1 MFVVMDEKVSLDQT
15 RLDDNRQLQNKE
27 DVQAILLDCSTFV
40 YPQNAESSSI
50 IGEFS
55 RHLEELILQWHYR
68 CPDGRLVP
76 LTDRPIEIEIPDE
89 IIQLIEH
96 SSSGGHEDNPGPRG
110 RSGTELD

>member
-1 MFVVMDEKVSLDQT
+1 MNGKVSLNQA
-15 RLDDNRQLQNKE
+15 RIDDNRQLQNKE

-55 RHLEELILQWHYR
+55 RQLEELILQWHYR

-76 LTDRPIEIEIPDE
+76 LTDRPIVTEIPDE
-89 IIQLIEH
+89 IWRLIVDSCTE
-96 SSSGGHEDNPGPRG
+96 GHLDNPGPMG
-110 RSGTELD
+110 PDFSI

>member
-1 MFVVMDEKVSLDQT
+1 MEEKVSLNQVKPDGNHPLKFEEDDQI
-15 RLDDNRQLQNKE
+15 
-27 DVQAILLDCSTFV
+27 ILLDCSNFV
-40 YPQNAESSSI
+40 YPPNAESSSI

-55 RHLEELILQWHYR
+55 RQLEELILQWHYR

-89 IIQLIEH
+89 IIQLIEN

>member
-1 MFVVMDEKVSLDQT
+1 MEERVPLNQARRDGNHPLPC
-15 RLDDNRQLQNKE
+15 KE
-27 DVQAILLDCSTFV
+27 DGQTILLDCSNFA

-55 RHLEELILQWHYR
+55 RQLEELILQWHYR

-89 IIQLIEH
+89 IIQLIEN

>member
-1 MFVVMDEKVSLDQT
+1 MEEKVSLNQVKPDGNHP
-15 RLDDNRQLQNKE
+15 LPCKE
-27 DVQAILLDCSTFV
+27 DSQTILLYCSTFV

-50 IGEFS
+50 IAEFS
-55 RHLEELILQWHYR
+55 KQLEELIQPWHYR
-68 CPDGRLVP
+68 CHDGRLVP
-76 LTDRPIEIEIPDE
+76 LTDRPIELEIPDE